1 MIWQGGLA
9 MRTFICTILIY
20 LMMAA
25 SCVQAN
31 GLNLEVSMGDDS
43 HLAGRL
49 WYDNQLIW
57 SIVFAGKDYAQ
68 PAVANQS
75 DGKTVIIT
83 PEIES
88 GFFVFKLH

>member
-1 MIWQGGLA
+1 MKLQLKDVYK
-9 MRTFICTILIY
+9 R
-20 LMMAA
+20 
-25 SCVQAN
+25 Q
-31 GLNLEVSMGDDS
+31 DS
-43 HLAGRL
+43 HLSGRL

-57 SIVFAGKDYAQ
+57 SVFFAGKNYAQ

>member
-20 LMMAA
+20 FMMAA

-31 GLNLEVSMGDDS
+31 GLNLELSMGEDS
-43 HLAGRL
+43 HLSGRL

-57 SIVFAGKDYAQ
+57 SVFFAGKDYAR

-83 PEIES
+83 PEIAS